1 MTNGVTEVFTIG
13 HSTHQAEEFL
23 RLLRTHDVRQL
34 ADVRTVPR
42 SRRHPQF
49 GRERLDNFLRAEGIT
64 YRHFPSLGGLRK
76 PRPNSV
82 NTAWQNP
89 SFRGYADHMD
99 SDEFRHGLSNLLEFA
114 HDVST
119 AVMCAEAV
127 WWQCHR
133 RLLADALLAQ
143 GVPVRHILGGGEAK
157 PHVMSEFGRVCGT
170 AVSYPGLL

>member
-64 YRHFPSLGGLRK
+64 YRHFPSLGGSRK

-82 NTAWQNP
+82 NTAWQNS

-99 SDEFRHGLSNLLEFA
+99 SDDS
-114 HDVST
+114 
-119 AVMCAEAV
+119 
-127 WWQCHR
+127 
-133 RLLADALLAQ
+133 
-143 GVPVRHILGGGEAK
+143 
-157 PHVMSEFGRVCGT
+157 GT
-170 AVSYPGLL
+170 AYPICLNLRTMSRPR